1 MLCRVILLDR
11 SVREWNLPS
20 NATGK
25 ELFDQVCEHLNLLER
40 DYFGLAI
47 FDSLGAKTWLDVSK
61 QINKQLKG
69 IQPQFVFSVKF
80 YPPNPAQLCED
91 LTRYLMCLQ
100 LRRDLLTSR
109 LPCQSA
115 TLIALGSY
123 VLQSE
128 FGQYDPDLHGNTYTN
143 SLYLAPNQNEVLL
156 KRMKE
161 LHHTYGSMS
170 SAQADLL
177 FLQKVCE
184 LPMYGIDRHPA
195 KNSDGEDVVLG
206 VSSEGILLYRDDI
219 VESKFL
225 WPRVLKVS
233 YKHSKF
239 LFRTHPSEGSVWTL
253 CFTLP
258 SNRACKSLWKVALEH
273 HSFFR
278 LPSVEVSQRRLLTL
292 RTQFHYH
299 GRTEAESLQAS
310 SEITRPNP
318 AFQRKPRAKSTSL
331 DALTRTNQPELDDW
345 FLELDS
351 IPAKPLCITAVDEGP
366 VLVNEWK
373 RESED
378 WLLFLDQ
385 TNQTLMHLDSDL
397 SNTNTPQEDL
407 EQDLEDSSVG
417 DAEGEPAEEEITGE
431 PQEEELMEEPA
442 EEFMEEETE
451 RHEEGELLEIR
462 QVKEVKTVRKISE
475 RAESSEGEG
484 EILKYRLRGRGILDV
499 QSDDWYFLFDRQS
512 SKFDPK
518 RAVKQVRILEQ
529 QQELVAGIMGEKLA
543 GLVMSSET
551 EQEWEVV
558 EESQQK
564 AMEEG
569 EQEGETVE
577 IRRQKLKIVRKRTV
591 EVEVEEEMLS
601 LKEDFGDEMQKE
613 IEVIQDLQE
622 LVVVEEMQVEL
633 EILKERLREVDF
645 LEYKVQKMEQQRN
658 EETPEDNWLILLDQ
672 LPYIIYPAPLAGH
685 TSEAVEE
692 QEIVEMPVDQRTEEA
707 ILIVK
712 EGSEEQVVIEEGMEE
727 SVIIIERGVITEPIT
742 LQNNLYSGRDIDDDW
757 FLLLEPVPLEDRR
770 TVGDSQPYTTGP
782 TYEPEE
788 EAILEREE
796 SDQAVIMEQTAKVP
810 DEPGSISETT
820 AEQIILQRTNPGL
833 QYIEDDW
840 FLFFDQV
847 PVQSKTPPSVV
858 WEDLQRPAD
867 INTISVEIKAEEQGD
882 EEMTE
887 EMTERQEQIKMEAQP
902 TIQEQRPK
910 FTPIEVED
918 DWYIVLEVPPK
929 ETVEVK
935 VEVMKGV
942 SWEERITEQVTR
954 TEEKRSIIERHIEVR
969 VVESYTEDAK
979 GEVEVEKVTIME
991 ERNIDAENPGEYITL
1006 QMNRPV
1012 AVRDIEDDWF
1022 MLLEPTP
1029 VDFKP
1034 SPSVAWEREQA
1045 SQETLVRVD
1054 TETTLKR
1061 VRIAE
1066 EEVMIIEEREQHAQ
1080 KPTVVMQSPPV
1091 VPRDIEDDWFLLLE
1105 SVPVEVQS
1113 PPSVW
1118 VSPPYRAE
1126 ALVRVDTETTIK
1138 RVRIAEEEV
1147 MIIEEREQH
1156 AQKPTVVMQS
1166 PPVVPRD
1173 IEDDW
1178 FLLLESVPVEV
1189 QSPPSVW
1196 VSPPYRAEA
1205 LVRVDT
1211 ETTIKR
1217 VRIAE
1222 EEVMIIEEREQHAQ
1236 KPTVVMQSPPVVPR
1250 DIEDDWFLLLESVPV
1265 EVQSPPSVVRE
1276 KVSDVSR
1283 VTVEVRAER
1292 DEERRRMEKMTER
1305 QEQIK
1310 MEAQPTIQEQRPKFT
1325 PIEVEDDWYIVL
1337 EVPPKETVEV
1347 KVEVMKGVSWEERIT
1362 EQVTR
1367 TEEKRS
1373 IIEKHIEQLQPQKKH
1388 PAVVCDIDDDWF
1400 MLLDPVLLQERS
1412 VPSVE
1417 TRTPVDVSKTKD
1429 QRVAEKARPG
1439 KEIILEKERLREQEM
1454 QRISQ
1459 QSVFVGVREIEDD
1472 WFKHWDKTILL
1483 YQEETRSAVISKPEE
1498 QRAVERKGIEKGR
1511 IMEKER
1517 MKEEDMRKRVT
1528 IAEANRVRLLQESAP
1543 PAGREVVDDWFI
1555 LLDKVSVEVQAPPRV
1570 ALIIPPTPAKRPLPV
1585 GQPLTSTPTIHPAPI
1600 IKYIEKEEKR
1610 ETQVTVEEKEDEE
1623 LTIIRRKTRA
1633 IEGETIYIRHSILML
1648 EDFDVTQEVVLRH
1661 HASISEMKRLFM
1673 EAEPE
1678 PHLSEWDKHLSI
1690 CHLDTH
1696 THLISMEEWEREE
1709 RESIM

>member
-318 AFQRKPRAKSTSL
+318 AFQRKPRAKST
-331 DALTRTNQPELDDW
+331 
-345 FLELDS
+345 
-351 IPAKPLCITAVDEGP
+351 VDEGP

-462 QVKEVKTVRKISE
+462 QVKEVKT
-475 RAESSEGEG
+475 
-484 EILKYRLRGRGILDV
+484 
-499 QSDDWYFLFDRQS
+499 
-512 SKFDPK
+512 
-518 RAVKQVRILEQ
+518 VRILEQ

-658 EETPEDNWLILLDQ
+658 EETPEDNWFILLDQ
-672 LPYIIYPAPLAGH
+672 LPYIIYPAPLGH

-770 TVGDSQPYTTGP
+770 T
-782 TYEPEE
+782 
-788 EAILEREE
+788 
-796 SDQAVIMEQTAKVP
+796 
-810 DEPGSISETT
+810 
-820 AEQIILQRTNPGL
+820 
-833 QYIEDDW
+833 
-840 FLFFDQV
+840 
-847 PVQSKTPPSVV
+847 VV

-1483 YQEETRSAVISKPEE
+1483 YQEETRPAVISKPEE

-1528 IAEANRVRLLQESAP
+1528 IAEANR
-1543 PAGREVVDDWFI
+1543 
-1555 LLDKVSVEVQAPPRV
+1555 
-1570 ALIIPPTPAKRPLPV
+1570 
-1585 GQPLTSTPTIHPAPI
+1585 
-1600 IKYIEKEEKR
+1600 
-1610 ETQVTVEEKEDEE
+1610 EDEE

>member
-1113 PPSVW
+1113 PPSV
-1118 VSPPYRAE
+1118 
-1126 ALVRVDTETTIK
+1126 
-1138 RVRIAEEEV
+1138 
-1147 MIIEEREQH
+1147 
-1156 AQKPTVVMQS
+1156 
-1166 PPVVPRD
+1166 
-1173 IEDDW
+1173 
-1178 FLLLESVPVEV
+1178 
-1189 QSPPSVW
+1189 
-1196 VSPPYRAEA
+1196 
-1205 LVRVDT
+1205 
-1211 ETTIKR
+1211 
-1217 VRIAE
+1217 
-1222 EEVMIIEEREQHAQ
+1222 
-1236 KPTVVMQSPPVVPR
+1236 
-1250 DIEDDWFLLLESVPV
+1250 
-1265 EVQSPPSVVRE
+1265 VRE

-1483 YQEETRSAVISKPEE
+1483 YQEAETRSAVISKPEE